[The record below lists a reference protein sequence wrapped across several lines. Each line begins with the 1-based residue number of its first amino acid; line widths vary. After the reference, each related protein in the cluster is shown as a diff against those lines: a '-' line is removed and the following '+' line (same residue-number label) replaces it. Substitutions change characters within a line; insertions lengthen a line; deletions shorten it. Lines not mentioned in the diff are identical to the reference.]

1 MEFDLK
7 TNFKKLKEIIKLVY
21 DHLGDPYYQG
31 ASAAIAYF
39 LFLSILPLVILA
51 SQALGLFSLSIDA
64 ILRWAEINV
73 SGSGFEL
80 QMCIRDRLQGLL
92 KHRATSTNNL
102 LLLVIAMWAA
112 SRANI
117 YLIRL
122 ANYTFYDGEIVGK
135 GYVRDRMRSLVT
147 VIVAIVSLTLSLVAL
162 VYAPIILSATF
173 KESDFMDA
181 VITVWMTMRW
191 FVVLGVYI
199 LVISLIFYFLP
210 SKRLHYT
217 DILPGSLF
225 TSVGLIVVSIAF
237 NIYVSLSTD
246 YDLLYGSFANAVAII
261 IWFWAI
267 GWVLLIGIIFNRVW
281 WAVRTR
287 NKKPI
292 PQYVIDRRNPVG
304 FF

>member
-1 MEFDLK
+1 MMDFDIK
-7 TNFKKLKEIIKLVY
+7 KSFKKLIELIRLVY

-80 QMCIRDRLQGLL
+80 LQGLL
-92 KHRATSTNNL
+92 KHRATNTNNL

-147 VIVAIVSLTLSLVAL
+147 VIVAIVSLTLSMVAL
-162 VYAPIILSATF
+162 VYAPLFLRTVF
-173 KESDFMDA
+173 KESDFMEA

-210 SKRLHYT
+210 SRRLHYT

-225 TSVGLIVVSIAF
+225 TSAGLIVVSIAF

-281 WAVRTR
+281 WAVRTKNR
-287 NKKPI
+287 KPI